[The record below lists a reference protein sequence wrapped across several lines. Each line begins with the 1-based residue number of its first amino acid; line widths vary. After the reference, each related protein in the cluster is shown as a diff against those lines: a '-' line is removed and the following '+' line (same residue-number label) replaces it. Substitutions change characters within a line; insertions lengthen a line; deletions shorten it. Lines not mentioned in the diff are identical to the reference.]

1 MRPPRPIPP
10 VPRAAPAREPEPVYR
25 QTDIEEAIAAHSA
38 TAAMEAVA
46 EVQPD
51 SVDDVEDGL
60 SYADHAVRAAPRDAN
75 GKFLPRPVPTV
86 RPALILQIAALGQ
99 ALYGK
104 YWMGRVGRDVHE
116 HERQIRRWAN
126 WEGRPPAVVFT
137 RLKAAAERQIA
148 RIRSAIDAGGGAPP
162 PEVEA
167 SKAADAPHV
176 RDGDAVAQALARH
189 VELRKAALVE
199 KAQATSKRPRVDDA

>member
-60 SYADHAVRAAPRDAN
+60 FYSYHAVRAAPRDAN
-75 GKFLPRPVPTV
+75 GKFLPRPVPMV

-126 WEGRPPAVVFT
+126 WEGRPTPDVFT

-148 RIRSAIDAGGGAPP
+148 RIRNAIDAVGGAPP
-162 PEVEA
+162 TKVEA
-167 SKAADAPHV
+167 SKPADAPHV

-189 VELRKAALVE
+189 VELRKAARVE
-199 KAQATSKRPRVDDA
+199 RAKSSRKGTPVDDT